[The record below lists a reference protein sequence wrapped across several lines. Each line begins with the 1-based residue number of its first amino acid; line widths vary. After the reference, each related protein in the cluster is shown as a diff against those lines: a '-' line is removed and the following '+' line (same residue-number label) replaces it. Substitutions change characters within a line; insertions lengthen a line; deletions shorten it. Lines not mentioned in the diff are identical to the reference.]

1 MSNFLDN
8 LKKAADS
15 GEFNSEAAKKI
26 NQISELADEK
36 SNDLDATQLGG
47 LVDERLEKDRE
58 LSPPVAVTEEEALE
72 LNSQYEQKMEALKK
86 LDTEHKKTARQE
98 TAKTQLKTLYEIE
111 EMVELSIGDMLAHIM
126 SLEENFEEEFN
137 SELPEYADLLLKME
151 ELRNK
156 YDY

>member
-8 LKKAADS
+8 LKKAADN
-15 GEFNSEAAKKI
+15 GDFNSEAAKKI

-86 LDTEHKKTARQE
+86 LDTEHKK
-98 TAKTQLKTLYEIE
+98 AKTQLKTLYEIE

>member
-86 LDTEHKKTARQE
+86 LDTEHKK
-98 TAKTQLKTLYEIE
+98 AKTQLKTLYEIE

>member
-8 LKKAADS
+8 LKKAADN
-15 GEFNSEAAKKI
+15 GDFNSEAAKKI